1 MNMTVVSGF
10 TNSFR
15 ALASKYAHMP
25 VIARSF
31 AKQADIYDREIA
43 ELTRFRGT
51 TQELNASNLA
61 SCIAQVETC
70 DDCTK
75 EGRKAKRLLER
86 NVTMYRQ
93 RLGLEPETV
102 R

>member
-1 MNMTVVSGF
+1 MTMQMTAVNGF

-15 ALASKYAHMP
+15 ALASKYADMP

-31 AKQADIYDREIA
+31 AKMADIYDREIEKLA
-43 ELTRFRGT
+43 RFRGT

-70 DDCTK
+70 DVVTK
-75 EGRKAKRLLER
+75 EGRKAKKLLER
-86 NVTMYRQ
+86 NVAMYRE
-93 RLGLEPETV
+93 RLGLEAA
-102 R
+102 